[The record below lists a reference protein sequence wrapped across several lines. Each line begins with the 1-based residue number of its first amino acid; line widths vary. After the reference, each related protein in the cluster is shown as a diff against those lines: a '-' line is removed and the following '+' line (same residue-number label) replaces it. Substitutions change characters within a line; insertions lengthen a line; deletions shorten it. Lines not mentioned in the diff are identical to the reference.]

1 MQMAKKS
8 RGARGVGIEDVARA
22 AGVSITTVSHALNN
36 RGHVSERTREKVREV
51 AERMGYAPNRIASA
65 LRSQRSHILGF
76 VSDDIATTPF
86 AGRVV
91 LGAQDA
97 AADRDQLLVVVNS
110 NNDAAIEA
118 KQISALLAAQ
128 VDAVVFARMFHR
140 DTELPSS
147 LRGVPTVLV
156 DTVDRGGVIPSVVP
170 DEDQIA
176 RLAAQTLW
184 DAGHRRIAH
193 VSVTTPG
200 PGADGRADGYRG
212 FMAEAGLEPAI
223 AAVAGRGNAEAG
235 RTAFTELLGRGGAR
249 PTAVFSFNDQMA
261 MGVFQAAYFAGIR
274 IPDQLS
280 VVGVDDFEP
289 IAAEMLP
296 ALTTVA
302 LPHYE
307 MGRWAVDSAL
317 AMLDGDEWDGPI
329 QTRLPGRLVV
339 RDSVAPPTA

>member
-1 MQMAKKS
+1 MHMARKTA
-8 RGARGVGIEDVARA
+8 ARSIGIEDVARE

-51 AERMGYAPNRIASA
+51 AERLGYAPNRIASA

-97 AADRDQLLVVVNS
+97 AAERDQLLVVVNS
-110 NNDAAIEA
+110 NHDASIEA
-118 KQISALLAAQ
+118 KQISALVAQQ

-140 DTELPSS
+140 DIDLPAA

-156 DTVDRGGVIPSVVP
+156 DTVDRGGVIRSVVP
-170 DEDQIA
+170 DEEQIA
-176 RLAAQTLW
+176 RLATRTLW

-193 VSVTTPG
+193 LTVTTPG
-200 PGADGRADGYRG
+200 PGADGRASGYRD
-212 FMAEAGLEPAI
+212 FMVESGGEPVVV
-223 AAVAGRGNAEAG
+223 AVSERGNAEAG
-235 RTAFTELLGRGGAR
+235 REAFAEVLRRREQR

-261 MGVFQAAYFAGIR
+261 MGVYQAAFYSGVS

-296 ALTTVA
+296 GLTTVA

-307 MGRWAVDSAL
+307 MGRWAVDAAL
-317 AMLDGDEWDGPI
+317 AMLDGDEGDGPV
-329 QTRLPGRLVV
+329 QTLLPGRLVL
-339 RDSVAPPTA
+339 RDSVAAPP